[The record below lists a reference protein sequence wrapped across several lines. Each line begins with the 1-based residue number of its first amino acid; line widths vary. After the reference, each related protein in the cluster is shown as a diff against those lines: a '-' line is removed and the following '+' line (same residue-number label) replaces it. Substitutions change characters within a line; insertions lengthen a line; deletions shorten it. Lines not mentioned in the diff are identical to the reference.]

1 MKKIITIVALATT
14 LISAQAYAQSPRH
27 ESRSAAAAEQTY
39 NQSTS
44 SNFQNQWND
53 GNQY

>member
-14 LISAQAYAQSPRH
+14 LISAQAFAQTPRQTQDQ
-27 ESRSAAAAEQTY
+27 RAVEQAY
-39 NQSTS
+39 VQAHGS

-53 GNQY
+53 GNW